1 MIKPWIRVFIL
12 IVLILVFLSIMFRRF
27 YSSKD
32 LIPVRIAEVK
42 VGSVEQIV
50 KMSGLVDSEDT
61 ELIVSGIEGI
71 ISNLRIKEGDWVRRG
86 EVLCVVRNPD
96 LRAKLLAMKAERVNA
111 EENLKAAVTE
121 TDRQTALARYNFLR
135 DNMADLEETMRYRA
149 HINGDVIKVEVK
161 NESMVAAGVKL
172 IFLADMHHPVVKA
185 HMEES
190 DVQKVKVGQP
200 AWITGDFLSGRTL
213 QAKVLKIGKFVGREV
228 GTYIET
234 TCKILNLQNLP
245 IQFGANANVRVV
257 TARREKVLIIPIEAL
272 IGNGEK
278 HVFVVRNDRAYLTP
292 IKVGIIGERYVEVLS
307 GLRAGDQVVTVG
319 SLDLVDGSKIKI
331 LK

>member
-1 MIKPWIRVFIL
+1 ML
-12 IVLILVFLSIMFRRF
+12 RRF
-27 YSSKD
+27 YSTRGF
-32 LIPVRIAEVK
+32 IPARVEEVK
-42 VGSVEQIV
+42 IGSIEQIV

-86 EVLCVVRNPD
+86 EVLCIVRNPD
-96 LRAKLLAMKAERVNA
+96 LRAKILAMKAEQVNA

-135 DNMADLEETMRYRA
+135 DNMADEETMRYRA
-149 HINGDVIKVEVK
+149 HINGDVIKVEVQ

-172 IFLADMHHPVVKA
+172 IFLADMRHPVVKA

-213 QAKVLKIGKFVGREV
+213 PAKVLKIGKFVGREV

-234 TCKILNLQNLP
+234 TCKILNPQNLP
-245 IQFGANANVRVV
+245 IQFGANADVRVI
-257 TARREKVLIIPIEAL
+257 TARREKVLMIPTEAL

-278 HVFVVRNDRAYLTP
+278 HVFVVRDDQAYLTP
-292 IKVGIIGERYVEVLS
+292 IKIGIIGERYVEVLS
-307 GLRAGDQVVTVG
+307 GLKAGDVVATVG
-319 SLDLVDGSKIKI
+319 SLDLTDGSKVEI